1 MKLFGTRQRHRPDD
15 PIALAAIPA
24 GGGSAATPARFSDP
38 VAQAMHPRAADA
50 IWFGGMTFRCDRGRV
65 AE

>member
-15 PIALAAIPA
+15 PIALTAVPA

-38 VAQAMHPRAADA
+38 VAQAMNPRAADA
-50 IWFGGMTFRCDRGRV
+50 VWFGGITFRVDQDRSAR
-65 AE
+65 